1 MPRSSRA
8 ASRPGAAKSKEKAE
22 RARIRPRGGTEKHGC
37 EMGATIH
44 GPEASRIGRMVQAS
58 PNATHQGPETPMYK
72 VVLCRALHPTAMAML
87 AARTDIEV
95 QVLTDQFRGPPMQKE
110 LAASIAGADGIMVGL
125 EKVGEDLLV
134 LGDRLRVISR
144 FGVGF
149 DTLDISACTRR
160 GVTVGVVNG
169 ANDLSVAEHAM
180 MLMLTTARRTLE
192 MDASVRAGTWMVQ
205 AGRRM
210 HELSERRVLVVG
222 YGRIGTRVARL
233 CAAFGMTVMVHDPAF
248 PTPRIAADGHI
259 PAPDLMAAVAEADV
273 VTLHCPLYEQTRH
286 MVDAVFLARMKPTAW
301 LINTARGG
309 LVDEAALAA
318 ALANGTIEAAGVDV
332 LVTEP
337 PVPDNPLFKL
347 PNVVLSPHNAAAP
360 LECYAK
366 MSRRAV
372 LNLIEYFDGKLD
384 PGYTVNPEA
393 LGRNA

>member
-1 MPRSSRA
+1 
-8 ASRPGAAKSKEKAE
+8 
-22 RARIRPRGGTEKHGC
+22 
-37 EMGATIH
+37 
-44 GPEASRIGRMVQAS
+44 
-58 PNATHQGPETPMYK
+58 MYK

-87 AARTDIEV
+87 AERKDIEV

-125 EKVGEDLLV
+125 EKVGEDLLA
-134 LGDRLRVISR
+134 LGDKLRIISR

-149 DTLDISACTRR
+149 DTLDIPACTRR

-180 MLMLTTARRTLE
+180 MLMLATARRTLE
-192 MDASVRAGTWMVQ
+192 MDASIRAGTWMVQ
-205 AGRRM
+205 SGRRM
-210 HELSERRVLVVG
+210 HELSERSILLIG
-222 YGRIGTRVARL
+222 YGRIGTRVAKL
-233 CAAFGMTVMVHDPAF
+233 CAAFGMKVMVHDPAF

-273 VTLHCPLYEQTRH
+273 VSLHCPLYEQTRQ
-286 MVDAVFLARMKPTAW
+286 MVNAAFLAHMKRSAW

-318 ALANGTIEAAGVDV
+318 ALADGTIEAAGVDV

-337 PVPDNPLFKL
+337 PDPANPLFKL

-372 LNLIEYFDGKLD
+372 LNLTEYFDGKLD
-384 PGYTVNPEA
+384 PGYTVNPES
-393 LGRNA
+393 LGKNA